1 MRKIMKNRKALVSR
15 GRKQGDRAVYTRFLI
30 VCEGTDTEPNY
41 FRSFIKDR
49 WSEVKT
55 VGSVIKGCGRGT
67 CQLVAEAVK
76 MRDELESRR
85 QVKFDRIW
93 LVFDKDEFIDF
104 TKAIRD
110 AKKEGMKCAWSNE
123 SFELWYCLHF
133 QNISTGVER
142 TKYISMIESVV
153 RKASGKRT
161 YKYDKASTEILKYL
175 NEYGNEEQACA
186 WARQI
191 RGRYAQRTDF
201 DKHNPRTE
209 VDLLIDELKHPERV
223 L

>member
-1 MRKIMKNRKALVSR
+1 
-15 GRKQGDRAVYTRFLI
+15 
-30 VCEGTDTEPNY
+30 
-41 FRSFIKDR
+41 
-49 WSEVKT
+49 
-55 VGSVIKGCGRGT
+55 
-67 CQLVAEAVK
+67 
-76 MRDELESRR
+76 
-85 QVKFDRIW
+85 
-93 LVFDKDEFIDF
+93 
-104 TKAIRD
+104 
-110 AKKEGMKCAWSNE
+110 
-123 SFELWYCLHF
+123 
-133 QNISTGVER
+133 
-142 TKYISMIESVV
+142 MIESVV